1 MGRYEDDGQ
10 LSVVKYATRTVNHA
24 LHCLITATILQDIL
38 AVDVRSSRYI
48 LERPDC
54 LYDPRES
61 EN

>member
-38 AVDVRSSRYI
+38 AVMSGAVDTF
-48 LERPDC
+48 
-54 LYDPRES
+54 
-61 EN
+61 